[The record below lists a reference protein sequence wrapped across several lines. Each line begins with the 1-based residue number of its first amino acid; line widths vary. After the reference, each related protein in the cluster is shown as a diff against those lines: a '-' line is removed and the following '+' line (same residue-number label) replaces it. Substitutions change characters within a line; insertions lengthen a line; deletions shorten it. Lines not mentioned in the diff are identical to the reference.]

1 MNYQFERYKEGNVIQ
16 ICIDSELI
24 EKEIKEAF
32 FDLKSA
38 ENSINDGNY
47 KWAIVQ
53 SYYSMFHAFRGLLFS
68 RGYKERSLR
77 KRSFRGIEIINF
89 ECHTALKFA
98 IKTLFVD
105 NGIISDNVFYEFDFA
120 MKARERADYSYIYD
134 EKIAFN
140 VLESTKKLIDE
151 VESLL

>member
-1 MNYQFERYKEGNVIQ
+1 MNYQFKRYRKGNIIQ

-24 EKEIKEAF
+24 EKELKEAF

-38 ENSINDGNY
+38 ENSINNGNY

-68 RGYKERSLR
+68 RGYKEKSH
-77 KRSFRGIEIINF
+77 SG
-89 ECHTALKFA
+89 LKYA
-98 IKTLFVD
+98 IKSLFVD
-105 NGIISDNVFYEFDFA
+105 YGVISDDVFLDFDSA
-120 MKARERADYSYIYD
+120 MRAREMADYSYIYD
-134 EKIAFN
+134 ENIALNMF
-140 VLESTKKLIDE
+140 ESTKKLIDE